1 VFSPVGLANAYDAM
15 HLLGVAIRKA
25 GSTKGPEVRKALYA
39 IDEHAGLIKTY
50 RKPFSPQNQ
59 DALRADDYVM
69 VRFDGSKIVPV
80 N

>member
-1 VFSPVGLANAYDAM
+1 M
-15 HLLGVAIRKA
+15 HLLALALQKA
-25 GSTKGPEVRKALYA
+25 GSTKGPEVRKALHG
-39 IDEHAGLIKTY
+39 IDQYAGLIKTY
-50 RKPFSPQNQ
+50 RKPFSPQDQ

>member
-1 VFSPVGLANAYDAM
+1 M
-15 HLLGVAIRKA
+15 HLLALAMRKA

-39 IDEHAGLIKTY
+39 IEEHAGLIKTY
-50 RKPFSPQNQ
+50 RKPFSPENQ

-69 VRFDGSKIVPV
+69 VRFEGDKIVPV